1 MKVKAVFS
9 AVLVLLSVAC
19 AGAQELT
26 DWTLSREGSS
36 KSFKVTVPCTV
47 AGALNQAGVL
57 GENVY
62 EGENYKNI
70 DKNQFD
76 TPWIYT
82 TKFKANT
89 GRRNVLRFNSLCYS
103 ADIYLNGKLLAS
115 ADTTVGPFIVREFDV
130 SGKVKASNTLKV
142 KVYKA
147 PAQSLNHGYVDW
159 NPRPVD
165 ESMGILG
172 AVTLISTPDVQIRD
186 LFVKPIVN
194 VKDLSDASFLM
205 EATLVNLG
213 KKPVKGT
220 FKASYEGGYFEL
232 PVSLAAGE
240 TKVISYTEKVEN
252 PRIWWSAEMGKPE
265 LYTLNTQF
273 AGAKGAI
280 SHSKS
285 VRFGL
290 RDITSEL
297 VDGKY
302 RRYILNGK
310 KVLIKS
316 AGWTD
321 DLFMQDTHESLRT
334 QALMVRD
341 MGLNSIRFENIW
353 GKDDYIYDLCDEL
366 GLLAI
371 VGFSCQWEWE
381 DYCGLPETR
390 KNGCI
395 SGQPWETLAA
405 RYFKDQVI
413 RLRNHPA
420 VITWLTGSDRAP
432 LPSLEEEY
440 MKIFNKYDYR
450 PYVCSASGVKSSV
463 TGHSGMKM
471 AGPYEYV
478 GPDYW
483 YIDTERGGAYGFN
496 TETNPGLNIPQAE
509 NVKRLLGGAP
519 EWPLNNTWDY
529 HCTAS
534 ASHMNNMD
542 FQVNVMNGTY
552 GKADS
557 FADYVKKAHAL
568 DYDATRSMYE
578 AFRCNIDKQATGIVN
593 WMLNSAWPS
602 MYWQLYDWYLVPT
615 AGYYGVKNACAP
627 VQLIYN
633 YGEREVWVVN
643 DAVPEAYYSATVTF
657 LDANSKVVSRNDY
670 RFRSKARRPFVLETL
685 PEGEGF
691 LSLELKNADGKV
703 VAHNFYCVPA
713 AGGEYVWNKADWWG
727 IPMTGYAD
735 LTFVSRLP
743 QVMLDMETTPVDGG
757 ILVTVTNNGSA
768 VSYQNI
774 LKAYDR
780 KGNLVAGPVWEDN
793 FFSLIPGESRTVLC
807 SDPDVRIKLDG
818 WNSKVK

>member
-1 MKVKAVFS
+1 MKLSAVIS
-9 AVLVLLSVAC
+9 AVLLVLTGAY

-26 DWTLSREGSS
+26 DWTLCREGSK
-36 KSFKVTVPCTV
+36 KSIKVTVPCTV
-47 AGALNQAGVL
+47 AGALNQAGLL
-57 GENVY
+57 GEDVY
-62 EGENYKNI
+62 SGENYKNI
-70 DKNQFD
+70 DKAQFD
-76 TPWIYT
+76 SPWVYT
-82 TKFKANT
+82 TKFKAKT
-89 GRRNVLRFNSLCYS
+89 SLRNVLRFNSLCYS

-130 SGKVKASNTLKV
+130 TGKVKGSNTLTV

-147 PAQSLNHGYVDW
+147 PKQSLNHGYVDW

-172 AVTLISTPDVQIRD
+172 AVTLISTPDVQIQD
-186 LFVKPIVN
+186 LFVKPLVN

-205 EATLVNLG
+205 EATLVNRSN
-213 KKPVKGT
+213 KPVKGT
-220 FKASYEGGYFEL
+220 LKASYDGGSFDV
-232 PVSLAAGE
+232 PVSIAAGE
-240 TKVISYTEKVEN
+240 TKLVSFTEKVEN

-265 LYTLNTQF
+265 MYTLNTSF
-273 AGAKGAI
+273 AVGKKI
-280 SHSKS
+280 SHTKS

-302 RRYILNGK
+302 RRYILNGR

-321 DLFMQDTHESLRT
+321 DLFMQDTHQDLRT

-390 KNGCI
+390 RNGCI
-395 SGQPWETLAA
+395 SGEPWETLAA

-432 LPSLEEEY
+432 LPSLEKEY
-440 MKIFNKYDYR
+440 MKIYNKYDYR
-450 PYVCSASGVKSSV
+450 PYVCSASAVKSEV

-478 GPDYW
+478 APDYW
-483 YIDTERGGAYGFN
+483 YIDTQRGGAYGFN

-519 EWPLNNTWDY
+519 EWPLNKTWDY

-534 ASHMNNMD
+534 SSHMHNMD

-552 GKADS
+552 GKATG

-627 VQLIYN
+627 VQIIYN

-643 DAVPEAYYSATVTF
+643 DAEAEAYYSATVTY
-657 LDANSKVVSRNDY
+657 LDENSKVVSRNDY

-685 PEGEGF
+685 PEGRGF
-691 LSLELKNADGKV
+691 LSLELKDAAGKV
-703 VAHNFYCVPA
+703 IARNFYCVPA
-713 AGGEYVWNKADWWG
+713 NGGEYVWSKADWWG
-727 IPMTGYAD
+727 IPMTGYPD
-735 LTFVSRLP
+735 LTFVSKLP
-743 QVMLDMETTPVDGG
+743 AAELSMETTPVEGG
-757 ILVTVTNNGSA
+757 ILVKVTNKSKVVA
-768 VSYQNI
+768 YQNI
-774 LKAYDR
+774 LKAFAAD
-780 KGNLVAGPVWEDN
+780 GNLVAGPIWEDN

-807 SDPDVRIKLDG
+807 KAAGAEIKLDG
-818 WNSKVK
+818 WNSIVK

>member
-1 MKVKAVFS
+1 MKLSAVIP
-9 AVLVLLSVAC
+9 AVLVLL
-19 AGAQELT
+19 AGARMNAQELT
-26 DWTLSREGSS
+26 DWTLSQEGSS
-36 KSFKVTVPCTV
+36 KSWKVTVPCTV
-47 AGALNQAGVL
+47 AGALNQAGEL
-57 GENVY
+57 GKDVY
-62 EGENYKNI
+62 AGENYKDI
-70 DKNQFD
+70 DKSLFD
-76 TPWIYT
+76 SPWVYT
-82 TKFKANT
+82 TKFKAQT
-89 GRRNVLRFNSLCYS
+89 ARRNVLRFNSLCYS

-130 SGKVKASNTLKV
+130 SSIVKSSNTLKV

-147 PAQSLNHGYVDW
+147 PEKSLNHGYVDW

-172 AVTLISTPDVQIRD
+172 AVTLISTPDVQIQD
-186 LFVKPIVN
+186 LFVKPLVN

-205 EATLVNLG
+205 EATLVNRSN
-213 KKPVKGT
+213 KAVKGSL
-220 FKASYEGGYFEL
+220 KASYEGGFFDI

-240 TKVISYTEKVEN
+240 TKVVSHTEKVEN
-252 PRIWWSAEMGKPE
+252 PRIWWSAEMGSPE
-265 LYTLNTQF
+265 LYHLYAQF
-273 AGAKGAI
+273 ANPKGVV

-285 VRFGL
+285 IRFGL

-334 QALMVRD
+334 QALMVKD

-390 KNGCI
+390 RNGCI
-395 SGQPWETLAA
+395 EGEPWETLAA

-432 LPSLEEEY
+432 LPRLEEEY

-450 PYVCSASGVKSSV
+450 PYVCSASAVKSPV

-509 NVKRLLGGAP
+509 NVKRMLGGAP
-519 EWPLNNTWDY
+519 EWPLNKTWDY

-534 ASHMNNMD
+534 SSHMHNMD

-552 GKADS
+552 GKATG
-557 FADYVKKAHAL
+557 FQDYIKKAHAL

-643 DAVPEAYYSATVTF
+643 DAVPEAYYSATVTY
-657 LDANSKVVSRNDY
+657 LDKDSKLVSRNDY

-691 LSLELKNADGKV
+691 LSLELRNSDGKV

-713 AGGEYVWNKADWWG
+713 NGGEYVWDKADWWG

-735 LTFVSRLP
+735 LSF
-743 QVMLDMETTPVDGG
+743 
-757 ILVTVTNNGSA
+757 VTNLPKATVEMTKEVTEDGVLVKVENKSGVVA
-768 VSYQNI
+768 YQII
-774 LKAYDR
+774 LKAKCKCGKL
-780 KGNLVAGPVWEDN
+780 KGGDIWEDN
-793 FFSLIPGESRTVLC
+793 FFSLLPGETRTVLC
-807 SDPDVRIKLDG
+807 KAKEADITIEG
-818 WNSKVK
+818 WNL

>member
-1 MKVKAVFS
+1 MKLSAVIP
-9 AVLVLLSVAC
+9 AVLVLL
-19 AGAQELT
+19 AGARMNAQELT
-26 DWTLSREGSS
+26 DWTLSQEGSS
-36 KSFKVTVPCTV
+36 KSWKVTVPCTV
-47 AGALNQAGVL
+47 AGALNQAGVF
-57 GENVY
+57 GADVY
-62 EGENYKNI
+62 VGENYKNI
-70 DKNQFD
+70 DKTQFD
-76 TPWIYT
+76 TPWVYT
-82 TKFKANT
+82 TKFKAQT
-89 GRRNVLRFNSLCYS
+89 GRRNILRFNSLCYS

-130 SGKVKASNTLKV
+130 SSIVKASNTLKV

-147 PAQSLNHGYVDW
+147 PEKSLNHGYVDW

-172 AVTLISTPDVQIRD
+172 AVTLISTPDVQIQD
-186 LFVKPIVN
+186 LFVKPLVN

-205 EATLVNLG
+205 EATLVNRSN
-213 KKPVKGT
+213 KAVKGSL
-220 FKASYEGGYFEL
+220 KASYEGGFFDI

-240 TKVISYTEKVEN
+240 TKVVSHTEKVEN
-252 PRIWWSAEMGKPE
+252 PRIWWSAEMGTPE
-265 LYTLNTQF
+265 MYHLYTQF
-273 AGAKGAI
+273 ANPKGVV

-285 VRFGL
+285 VSFGL

-321 DLFMQDTHESLRT
+321 DLFMQDTHEGLRT
-334 QALMVRD
+334 QALMVKD

-390 KNGCI
+390 RNGCI
-395 SGQPWETLAA
+395 EGEPWETLAA

-432 LPSLEEEY
+432 LPRLEEEY

-450 PYVCSASGVKSSV
+450 PYVCSASAVKSPV

-519 EWPLNNTWDY
+519 EWPLNKTWDY

-534 ASHMNNMD
+534 SSHMHNMD

-552 GKADS
+552 GKATG
-557 FADYVKKAHAL
+557 FEDYIKKAHAL

-602 MYWQLYDWYLVPT
+602 MYWQLYDWYLAPT

-643 DAVPEAYYSATVTF
+643 DAVPEAYYSATVTY
-657 LDANSKVVSRNDY
+657 LDKDSKLVSRNDY

-691 LSLELKNADGKV
+691 LSLELRNAEGNV

-713 AGGEYVWNKADWWG
+713 GGGEYVWSKADWWG
-727 IPMTGYAD
+727 LPMTGYAD
-735 LTFVSRLP
+735 LSF
-743 QVMLDMETTPVDGG
+743 
-757 ILVTVTNNGSA
+757 VTNLPKASVEMTTEATEDGVLVKVENKSA
-768 VSYQNI
+768 VVAYQLI
-774 LKAYDR
+774 LKAKCDSGKL
-780 KGNLVAGPVWEDN
+780 KGGAIWEDN
-793 FFSLIPGESRTVLC
+793 FFSLLPGETRTVLC
-807 SDPDVRIKLDG
+807 KEKDAKITVEG
-818 WNSKVK
+818 WNL

>member
-1 MKVKAVFS
+1 MLTGAYAS
-9 AVLVLLSVAC
+9 
-19 AGAQELT
+19 AQELT

-36 KSFKVTVPCTV
+36 KSIKVTVPCTV
-47 AGALNQAGVL
+47 AGALNQAGEF
-57 GENVY
+57 GDDVY
-62 EGENYKNI
+62 AGENYKNI
-70 DKNQFD
+70 DKSLFD
-76 TPWIYT
+76 APWVYT
-82 TKFKANT
+82 TKFKAKT

-130 SGKVKASNTLKV
+130 SGKVKANNTLKV

-147 PAQSLNHGYVDW
+147 PAKSLNHGYVDW

-172 AVTLISTPDVQIRD
+172 AVTLISTPDVHIQD
-186 LFVKPIVN
+186 LFVKPLVN

-205 EATLVNLG
+205 EATLVNRST
-213 KKPVKGT
+213 KAVKGT
-220 FKASYEGGYFEL
+220 FKASYDGGYFEL

-240 TKVISYTEKVEN
+240 TKVVSHTEKVEN

-280 SHSKS
+280 SHAKS

-290 RDITSEL
+290 RDIQSEL

-334 QALMVRD
+334 QALLVRD

-353 GKDDYIYDLCDEL
+353 GKDDCIYDLCDEL

-381 DYCGLPETR
+381 NYCGLPETR
-390 KNGCI
+390 RNGCI
-395 SGQPWETLAA
+395 EGEPWETLAA

-440 MKIFNKYDYR
+440 MKIYNKYDYR
-450 PYVCSASGVKSSV
+450 PYVCSASAVKSPV
-463 TGHSGMKM
+463 TGHSCMKM

-519 EWPLNNTWDY
+519 EWPLNKTWDY

-534 ASHMNNMD
+534 SSHMNNMD

-552 GKADS
+552 GKAGS

-643 DAVPEAYYSATVTF
+643 DAVPEAYYSATVTY
-657 LDANSKVVSRNDY
+657 LDAKSKVVSRNDY

-685 PEGEGF
+685 PEGQGF

-703 VAHNFYCVPA
+703 VAHNFYCIPA
-713 AGGEYVWNKADWWG
+713 NGGEYVWKKADWWG

-735 LTFVSRLP
+735 LSFVSALP
-743 QVMLDMETTPVDGG
+743 AVVLDMETKAVDGG
-757 ILVTVTNNGSA
+757 IQVKVTNNTSTVA
-768 VSYQNI
+768 YQII
-774 LKAYDR
+774 LKAFAKD
-780 KGNLVAGPVWEDN
+780 GNLVAGPVWEDN

-807 SDPDVRIKLDG
+807 KTPGADIKLEG

>member
-1 MKVKAVFS
+1 MN
-9 AVLVLLSVAC
+9 
-19 AGAQELT
+19 AQELT
-26 DWTLSREGSS
+26 DWTLSQEGSS
-36 KSFKVTVPCTV
+36 KSWKVTVPCTV
-47 AGALNQAGVL
+47 AGALNQAGVF
-57 GENVY
+57 GADVY
-62 EGENYKNI
+62 VGENYKNI
-70 DKNQFD
+70 DKTQFD
-76 TPWIYT
+76 TPWVYT
-82 TKFKANT
+82 TKFKAQT
-89 GRRNVLRFNSLCYS
+89 GRRNILRFNSLCYS

-130 SGKVKASNTLKV
+130 SSIVKASNTLKV

-147 PAQSLNHGYVDW
+147 PEKSLNHGYVDW

-172 AVTLISTPDVQIRD
+172 AVTLISTPDVQIQD
-186 LFVKPIVN
+186 LFVKPLVN

-205 EATLVNLG
+205 EATLVNRSN
-213 KKPVKGT
+213 KAVKGSL
-220 FKASYEGGYFEL
+220 KASYEGGFFDI

-240 TKVISYTEKVEN
+240 TKVVSHTEKVEN
-252 PRIWWSAEMGKPE
+252 PRIWWSAEMGTPE
-265 LYTLNTQF
+265 MYHLYTQF
-273 AGAKGAI
+273 ANPKGVV

-285 VRFGL
+285 VSFGL

-321 DLFMQDTHESLRT
+321 DLFMQDTHEGLRT
-334 QALMVRD
+334 QALMVKD

-390 KNGCI
+390 RNGCI
-395 SGQPWETLAA
+395 EGEPWETLAA

-432 LPSLEEEY
+432 LPRLEEEY

-450 PYVCSASGVKSSV
+450 PYVCSASAVKSPV

-519 EWPLNNTWDY
+519 EWPLNKTWDY

-534 ASHMNNMD
+534 SSHMHNMD

-552 GKADS
+552 GKATG
-557 FADYVKKAHAL
+557 FEDYIKKAHAL

-602 MYWQLYDWYLVPT
+602 MYWQLYDWYLAPT

-643 DAVPEAYYSATVTF
+643 DAVPEAYYSATVTY
-657 LDANSKVVSRNDY
+657 LDKDSKLVSRNDY

-691 LSLELKNADGKV
+691 LSLELRNAEGNV

-713 AGGEYVWNKADWWG
+713 GGGEYVWSKADWWG
-727 IPMTGYAD
+727 LPMTGYAD
-735 LTFVSRLP
+735 LSF
-743 QVMLDMETTPVDGG
+743 
-757 ILVTVTNNGSA
+757 VTNLPKASVEMTTEATEDGVLVKVENKSA
-768 VSYQNI
+768 VVAYQLI
-774 LKAYDR
+774 LKAKCDSGKL
-780 KGNLVAGPVWEDN
+780 KGGAIWEDN
-793 FFSLIPGESRTVLC
+793 FFSLLPGETRTVLC
-807 SDPDVRIKLDG
+807 KEKDAKITVEG
-818 WNSKVK
+818 WNL

>member
-1 MKVKAVFS
+1 MKLRVAIS
-9 AVLVLLSVAC
+9 GVLFFLAC
-19 AGAQELT
+19 AYAGAQELT
-26 DWTLSREGSS
+26 DWSLSREGSS
-36 KSFKVTVPCTV
+36 KSWKVTVPCTV
-47 AGALNQAGVL
+47 AGALNQGGVF
-57 GENVY
+57 GNDVY
-62 EGENYKNI
+62 SGENYKNI
-70 DKNQFD
+70 DKNMFD
-76 TPWIYT
+76 TPWVFT
-82 TKFKANT
+82 TSFKAKT
-89 GRRNVLRFNSLCYS
+89 GRCNILRFNSLCYS
-103 ADIYLNGKLLAS
+103 ADIYLNGKLIAS

-130 SGKVKASNTLKV
+130 TGKVKGKNTLKV

-147 PAQSLNHGYVDW
+147 PAKSLNHGYVDW

-172 AVTLISTPDVQIRD
+172 AVTLISTPDVQIQD
-186 LFVKPIVN
+186 LFVKPEVN
-194 VKDLSDASFLM
+194 VRELSDASFIM
-205 EATLVNLG
+205 EATLVNRSA
-213 KKPVKGT
+213 KPVNGT
-220 FKASYEGGYFEL
+220 LKASYEGGSFEI
-232 PVSLAAGE
+232 PVNLEAGE
-240 TKVISYTEKVEN
+240 TRVVSHKETVEN
-252 PRIWWSAEMGKPE
+252 PRIWWSAEMGTPE
-265 LYTLNTQF
+265 LYTLNVSF
-273 AGAKGAI
+273 AGAKNAV

-290 RDITSEL
+290 RDIRSEL

-302 RRYILNGK
+302 RQYILNGK

-390 KNGCI
+390 RNGCI
-395 SGQPWETLAA
+395 EGEPWETLAA

-432 LPSLEEEY
+432 LPRLEEEY
-440 MKIFNKYDYR
+440 MKIYDKYEYR
-450 PYVCSASGVKSSV
+450 PYVCSASGVKSPV

-509 NVKRLLGGAP
+509 DVRRLLGGAP
-519 EWPLNNTWDY
+519 EWPLNKTWDY

-534 ASHMNNMD
+534 SSHMNNMD

-552 GKADS
+552 GKAES
-557 FADYVKKAHAL
+557 FPDYIKKAHAL
-568 DYDATRSMYE
+568 DYDATRAMYE
-578 AFRCNIDKQATGIVN
+578 AFRCNIDKKATGIVN

-615 AGYYGVKNACAP
+615 AGYYGVKSACAP
-627 VQLIYN
+627 VQIIYN

-643 DAVPEAYYSATVTF
+643 DAVPEAYYSAKVTF
-657 LDANSKVVSRNDY
+657 LGADSKVISSNDY

-685 PEGEGF
+685 PKGQGF
-691 LSLELKNADGKV
+691 LSLELSDAEGKV
-703 VAHNFYCVPA
+703 IARNFYCIPA
-713 AGGEYVWNKADWWG
+713 NGGKYVWNKADWWG
-727 IPMTGYAD
+727 IPMKSYAD
-735 LTFVSRLP
+735 LSFVSKLP
-743 QVMLDMETTPVDGG
+743 AAALQIETVPVHDG
-757 ILVTVTNNGSA
+757 VEVKVTNNSKVVA
-768 VSYQNI
+768 YQII
-774 LKAYDR
+774 LKALSED
-780 KGNLVAGPVWEDN
+780 GNLVAGPVWEDN
-793 FFSLIPGESRTVLC
+793 FFSLIPGESRTVMC
-807 SDPDVRIKLDG
+807 KVPGAVIGIDG
-818 WNSKVK
+818 WNIELK